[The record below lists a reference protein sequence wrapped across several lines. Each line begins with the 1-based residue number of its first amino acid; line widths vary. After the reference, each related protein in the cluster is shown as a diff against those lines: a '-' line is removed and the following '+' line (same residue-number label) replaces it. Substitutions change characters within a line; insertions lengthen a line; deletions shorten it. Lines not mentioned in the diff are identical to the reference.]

1 MKKLWEPLDPS
12 QGKFPTVGSKE
23 PQLND
28 LIRDLNAWR
37 TSALERQ
44 PVHLQDQLI
53 KQKELLPIPEYLLK
67 SGSRVEDSLGN
78 MKKKKQLHL
87 LTEEFHKFWSDV
99 LEPKSKEIEQEKQRA
114 RQSAMEHELP
124 NLTTFAGTT
133 EDRPNN
139 LEIAKLQIT
148 CILSRFGFPPDE
160 QRSIL
165 LEMADAI
172 PDTTNTDVDLPEI
185 DIEEFNFFVDGMRN
199 DDAHLPYRSAA
210 KRSSSLLPALA
221 RTAAEGLL
229 EIAGGAGGGRS
240 SRKRATVAANAD
252 DEPVYRS
259 FRR

>member
-1 MKKLWEPLDPS
+1 
-12 QGKFPTVGSKE
+12 
-23 PQLND
+23 
-28 LIRDLNAWR
+28 
-37 TSALERQ
+37 
-44 PVHLQDQLI
+44 
-53 KQKELLPIPEYLLK
+53 
-67 SGSRVEDSLGN
+67 
-78 MKKKKQLHL
+78 
-87 LTEEFHKFWSDV
+87 
-99 LEPKSKEIEQEKQRA
+99 
-114 RQSAMEHELP
+114 MEHELP

-133 EDRPNN
+133 EDRPNK

-172 PDTTNTDVDLPEI
+172 PDRTNTDVDLPEI
-185 DIEEFNFFVDGMRN
+185 DFEEFQFLVDATRN

-229 EIAGGAGGGRS
+229 EIAGGAGGGGRG
-240 SRKRATVAANAD
+240 SRKRAMVAANAD

>member
-87 LTEEFHKFWSDV
+87 LNEEFQKFWSDV
-99 LEPKSKEIEQEKQRA
+99 LEPKSKEIEQEKQRQEQEQEQEK
-114 RQSAMEHELP
+114 RGSLP
-124 NLTTFAGTT
+124 W
-133 EDRPNN
+133 
-139 LEIAKLQIT
+139 
-148 CILSRFGFPPDE
+148 S
-160 QRSIL
+160 
-165 LEMADAI
+165 M
-172 PDTTNTDVDLPEI
+172 
-185 DIEEFNFFVDGMRN
+185 
-199 DDAHLPYRSAA
+199 
-210 KRSSSLLPALA
+210 
-221 RTAAEGLL
+221 
-229 EIAGGAGGGRS
+229 S
-240 SRKRATVAANAD
+240 SRT
-252 DEPVYRS
+252 
-259 FRR
+259 